1 MVNLNETMIRMKQL
15 EIQNEIDEIKRQHEM
30 TDASILEGRRKADLL
45 NDSMEKMG
53 QRTMMKYMNM
63 LLNKQLAGGFYG
75 WREQSDLLRRQEN
88 IMNKYMLKLVNHFQ
102 IGAF

>member
-75 WREQSDLLRRQEN
+75 WRE
-88 IMNKYMLKLVNHFQ
+88 
-102 IGAF
+102 